1 MLAASVNFLTPLA
14 SLVGLV
20 ALVGIAVVLSAEN
33 RSRRVARALGLVP
46 KGPLA
51 GIGAVVAIAA
61 SGILIGVAA
70 AQPVVSDVGVREGR
84 TDVEAIFVFDISRSM
99 LARHSR
105 TGPTRFERATEAGKE
120 LRSRIPTVPVGVS
133 SITDRLLPHLFPTTS
148 ANVFTS
154 TLDRA
159 MGVERPPPD
168 RSGRGR
174 VTALAALQG
183 LVTGNFYGPKATK
196 RIAVVFSDAETV
208 PVDIGTLRGRLL
220 GKVDVVF
227 VRLWSPSER
236 VYLPD
241 GQIERQ
247 YRPDLD
253 SGDYL
258 AGVAEAIEADVFEE
272 DELEEVAGRVQAL
285 VGKGP
290 TGPAGEEL
298 ESRPLAAYV
307 VGAAFLPILLLL
319 ARRNL

>member
-1 MLAASVNFLTPLA
+1 MLAFSVNFLTPA
-14 SLVGLV
+14 AAAVGLV
-20 ALVGIAVVLSAEN
+20 ALVGIVVVLAAEN

-46 KGPLA
+46 RGPLA
-51 GIGAVVAIAA
+51 GVGAVLAIAA

-70 AQPVVSDVGVREGR
+70 AQPVVSSVGVREGR

-99 LARHSR
+99 LARQSR
-105 TGPTRFERATEAGKE
+105 GGPTRFERAVEAAKE
-120 LRSRIPTVPVGVS
+120 LRARIPTVPVGVS
-133 SITDRLLPHLFPTTS
+133 SVTDRLLPHLFPTTS

-168 RSGRGR
+168 RAGRGR
-174 VTALAALQG
+174 VTALGALQG
-183 LVTGNFYGPKATK
+183 LVTGNFYGPRAQR

-208 PVDIGTLRGRLL
+208 PVDTPTLRGRLY
-220 GKVDVVF
+220 GRVEVVF
-227 VRLWSPSER
+227 VRLWSASER

-258 AGVAEAIEADVFEE
+258 AGVAEAIEADVF
-272 DELEEVAGRVQAL
+272 DESQLDRVAGRVQAL
-285 VGKGP
+285 AGDGP
-290 TGPAGEEL
+290 TGPEGEEL

-307 VGAAFLPILLLL
+307 AGAAFLPILLLL

>member
-1 MLAASVNFLTPLA
+1 
-14 SLVGLV
+14 
-20 ALVGIAVVLSAEN
+20 VLSAEN

-46 KGPLA
+46 RGPLA
-51 GIGAVVAIAA
+51 GAGAIAAIAA
-61 SGILIGVAA
+61 SGTLIGVAA
-70 AQPVVSDVGVREGR
+70 AQPVLSTVGVREGR
-84 TDVEAIFVFDISRSM
+84 TDVEAIFIFDISRSM
-99 LARHSR
+99 LARQ
-105 TGPTRFERATEAGKE
+105 TPGGPTRFRRATEAGKE
-120 LRSRIPTVPVGVS
+120 LRARIPTVPVGIS

-174 VTALAALQG
+174 VTALGALQG
-183 LVTGNFYGPKATK
+183 LVPGNFYGPKAK
-196 RIAVVFSDAETV
+196 RRIAVVFSDAETV
-208 PVDIGTLRGRLL
+208 PVDIGSLRGRLL
-220 GKVDVVF
+220 GKADVVF
-227 VRLWSPSER
+227 VRLWSASDR

-258 AGVAEAIEADVFEE
+258 AGLAEAIEADVFDE

-285 VGKGP
+285 AGEGP
-290 TGPAGEEL
+290 TGPEGEEL

-307 VGAAFLPILLLL
+307 AGVAFLPILLLL

>member
-1 MLAASVNFLTPLA
+1 MLGAAVNFLTPA
-14 SLVGLV
+14 AGLVGLL
-20 ALVGIAVVLSAEN
+20 ALVGVAAVVAAER
-33 RSRRVARALGLVP
+33 RSRRVARALGLAP
-46 KGPLA
+46 RGPLA
-51 GIGAVVAIAA
+51 GLGAILAVAAA
-61 SGILIGVAA
+61 GALLAVAA
-70 AQPVVSDVGVREGR
+70 AQPVVSTVGVREGR

-99 LARHSR
+99 LARQSR
-105 TGPTRFERATEAGKE
+105 VGPTRFERAVEAGKE
-120 LRSRIPTVPVGVS
+120 LRARIPQVPVGIS

-174 VTALAALQG
+174 VTALSALQG
-183 LVTGNFYGPKATK
+183 LVTGNFFGPQAQK

-208 PVDIGTLRGRLL
+208 PVDAPTLRGRLF
-220 GKVDVVF
+220 GRVEVVF
-227 VRLWSPSER
+227 VRLWSASDR
-236 VYLPD
+236 VYLAD

-258 AGVAEAIEADVFEE
+258 AGVAEAIEANVFEE
-272 DELEEVAGRVQAL
+272 DELEDVASRVQAL
-285 VGKGP
+285 AGRGP
-290 TGPAGEEL
+290 TGPEGEEL

-307 VGAAFLPILLLL
+307 VGAAFLPILFLL

>member
-1 MLAASVNFLTPLA
+1 MLGVSINFLTPTA
-14 SLVGLV
+14 ALVGLV
-20 ALVGIAVVLSAEN
+20 AVVGIAVVLAAER
-33 RSRRVARALGLVP
+33 RSRRVAGALGLVP
-46 KGPLA
+46 RGPLA
-51 GIGAVVAIAA
+51 GVGAVLAIAA
-61 SGILIGVAA
+61 SGVLIGVAA
-70 AQPVVSDVGVREGR
+70 AQPVVSTVGVREGR
-84 TDVEAIFVFDISRSM
+84 TDVEALFIFDISRSM
-99 LARHSR
+99 LARQSR
-105 TGPTRFERATEAGKE
+105 VGPTRFERAVEAGKE
-120 LRSRIPTVPVGVS
+120 LRARIPTVPVGVS

-174 VTALAALQG
+174 VTALGALQG
-183 LVTGNFYGPKATK
+183 LVAGNFYGPEAEK

-208 PVDIGTLRGRLL
+208 PVDVGSLRGRLL
-220 GKVDVVF
+220 GRVDVVF
-227 VRLWSPSER
+227 VRLWSAADR

-247 YRPDLD
+247 YRPDLE

-258 AGVAEAIEADVFEE
+258 AGVAEAIEADVF
-272 DELEEVAGRVQAL
+272 DESELDQVAGRVQAL
-285 VGKGP
+285 VGEGP
-290 TGPAGEEL
+290 TGPEGEEL

-307 VGAAFLPILLLL
+307 AGFAFLPILFLL

>member
-1 MLAASVNFLTPLA
+1 MLGVSINFLTPPA
-14 SLVGLV
+14 ALVGLV
-20 ALVGIAVVLSAEN
+20 ALVGIGVVLAAER

-46 KGPLA
+46 RGPLA
-51 GIGAVVAIAA
+51 GLGAIVAIAV
-61 SGILIGVAA
+61 SGILIAVAA
-70 AQPVVSDVGVREGR
+70 AQPIVSTVGVREGR

-99 LARHSR
+99 LARRSR
-105 TGPTRFERATEAGKE
+105 GGPTRFERAVEAGKE

-148 ANVFTS
+148 ANVFTA

-159 MGVERPPPD
+159 LGVERPPPD

-174 VTALAALQG
+174 VTALGALQG
-183 LVTGNFYGPKATK
+183 LVTGNFYGPKAQK

-208 PVDIGTLRGRLL
+208 PVDVATLRGRLL
-220 GKVDVVF
+220 GRVDVVF
-227 VRLWSPSER
+227 VRLWSAAER
-236 VYLPD
+236 VYRPD

-253 SGDYL
+253 SREYL
-258 AGVAEAIEADVFEE
+258 TGVAEAIEADVFEE
-272 DELEEVAGRVQAL
+272 DELADVARRVQAL
-285 VGKGP
+285 VGEGP

-307 VGAAFLPILLLL
+307 AGLAFLPILLLL